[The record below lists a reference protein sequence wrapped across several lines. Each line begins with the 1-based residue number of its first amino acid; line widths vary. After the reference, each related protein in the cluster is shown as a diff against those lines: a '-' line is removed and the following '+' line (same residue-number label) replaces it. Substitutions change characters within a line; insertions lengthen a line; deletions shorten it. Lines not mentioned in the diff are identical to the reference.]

1 MNVEASSSAD
11 ERVAGHYVIEPQ
23 EISEM
28 VKPDK
33 TVKILIVEDNPE
45 MRKVL
50 AQIFEQIYD
59 VYTAADGQEGLEQ
72 ASSLQPQMIVSD
84 IMMPVMSGLEMCEKL
99 KSNLQTSHIPVVLLT
114 ARNREEHT
122 LEGLQTGADDYISK
136 PFNIKILVARCN
148 NIIQTRKLL
157 QQRFARNDEP
167 KVEDLPFNPIDKRC

>member
-1 MNVEASSSAD
+1 MAKGIVELHQGTIGVESEPNGITSFIVTLHRDANVNVEASSSAD

-59 VYTAADGQEGLEQ
+59 VYTAADGQEGL
-72 ASSLQPQMIVSD
+72 SR
-84 IMMPVMSGLEMCEKL
+84 
-99 KSNLQTSHIPVVLLT
+99 LLHYNH
-114 ARNREEHT
+114 R
-122 LEGLQTGADDYISK
+122 
-136 PFNIKILVARCN
+136 
-148 NIIQTRKLL
+148 
-157 QQRFARNDEP
+157 
-167 KVEDLPFNPIDKRC
+167 

>member
-1 MNVEASSSAD
+1 
-11 ERVAGHYVIEPQ
+11 
-23 EISEM
+23 M

-50 AQIFEQIYD
+50 TQIFEQIYE
-59 VYTAADGQEGLEQ
+59 VYTAADGQEGLER

-136 PFNIKILVARCN
+136 PFNRFGD
-148 NIIQTRKLL
+148 IIIRT
-157 QQRFARNDEP
+157 F
-167 KVEDLPFNPIDKRC
+167 